1 MAGVFWVEFMQD
13 NLQPINVAGATIVIQ
28 LSILI
33 IMFVGLFLF
42 RRDPHPHAPKWREIP
57 YALIVI
63 LAILSIMSIVM
74 TKEFYAVWSP
84 IMGDF
89 QLPTINRDFGFLT
102 VFILDIVVTSILI
115 FLTGGVR
122 SSPFTAILFMLPTL
136 AIFLREPPVRFVSY
150 SILVGLIYFFSS
162 KFTSTVV
169 NPTWGVEVDKEL
181 ASNRW
186 VNITCL
192 IMSTVVG
199 FITRPQFL

>member
-1 MAGVFWVEFMQD
+1 MQD

-28 LSILI
+28 LSILV

-42 RRDPHPHAPKWREIP
+42 RRDPHPHAPKWRETP
-57 YALIVI
+57 YALIVV
-63 LAILSIMSIVM
+63 LAIMSIMSIVM
-74 TKEFYAVWSP
+74 TGEFYAVWSP

-89 QLPTINRDFGFLT
+89 QLPTINRDFGFLA
-102 VFILDIVVTSILI
+102 VFILDIIVTTVLI

-136 AIFLREPPVRFVSY
+136 AIFLREPPVRFVGY

-162 KFTSTVV
+162 RYTNAVTNK
-169 NPTWGVEVDKEL
+169 NWGVEVDREL

-186 VNITCL
+186 VNIACL
-192 IMSTVVG
+192 IMSTVIG
-199 FITRPQFL
+199 FITRPQLL